1 MREKFWKLGLIRRK
15 LGWWIEKMDV
25 AVESTEHLE
34 GVVSAPPS
42 KAYTHRML
50 IAASLSNG
58 TSTISNPLV
67 SDDTQATLEAVKALG
82 AETELEKNRWII
94 HGKEKLKTP
103 SQPIDCGESG
113 STLRFMIPVAA
124 LAPGPSTFLFGAPF
138 ERRPVAPLLESL
150 RELGVESAVQENGS
164 SVTVRGGGIRGG
176 KTSIRGDVSSQ
187 FISGLLFACPKAKED
202 TEISVTN
209 KLESRGYVEMTLE
222 VLVKH
227 GLEGA
232 VNGELTRLWIPSNQS
247 YVPCDHT
254 VPGDFSSAAFLLA
267 AAATTSSHV
276 TVKNLDYQTCQGD
289 SAIMGILTE
298 MGASVKIGD
307 DSVEV
312 EGGQLVGVDID
323 AKDIP
328 DLVPVCAVLGCY
340 AEGHSL
346 IYNAKRLRYKES
358 DRLDSISAELKKMG
372 AEITVN
378 EDGLTINGGNRLH
391 GATVNSHNDH
401 RIAMACAVAALGAEG
416 KTKIQNVECIN
427 KSYPQFFSDLRML
440 GANVVGS

>member
-1 MREKFWKLGLIRRK
+1 ME
-15 LGWWIEKMDV
+15 
-25 AVESTEHLE
+25 ATVENADHLE

-58 TSTISNPLV
+58 DSKIFNPLV
-67 SDDTQATLEAVKALG
+67 SDDTQASLEAVKAFG
-82 AETELEKNRWII
+82 AKTELHENYWTVL
-94 HGKEKLKTP
+94 GKETLKTP
-103 SQPIDCGESG
+103 TISIDCRESG

-124 LAPGPSTFLFGAPF
+124 LAPGPSTLLFDASF

-150 RELGVESAVQENGS
+150 RELGVKSEVQENGS
-164 SVTVRGGGIRGG
+164 SVIVHGGGIRGG

-202 TEISVTN
+202 TEIRISPP
-209 KLESRGYVEMTLE
+209 LESKGYVEMTLE

-232 VNGELTRLWIPSNQS
+232 VNDDLSCLWIPGNQS

-267 AAATTSSHV
+267 AAVVTSSHV
-276 TVKNLDYQTCQGD
+276 TVKNLDCRTCQGD
-289 SAIMGILTE
+289 RAIVDILGE
-298 MGASVKIGD
+298 MGATVEIGD

-312 EGGQLVGVDID
+312 DAGKLVGVDID

-328 DLVPVCAVLGCY
+328 DLVPMCAVLGCY
-340 AEGHSL
+340 AEGYSQ

-358 DRLDSISAELKKMG
+358 DRLDSISTELKKMG
-372 AEITVN
+372 ADITVN
-378 EDGLTINGGNRLH
+378 EDGLNINGGSRLH
-391 GATVNSHNDH
+391 GATVDPHNDH
-401 RIAMACAVAALGAEG
+401 RIAMACAVAALGAKG

-427 KSYPQFFSDLRML
+427 KSYPQFFSDLRLL
-440 GANVVGS
+440 GANVVGI

>member
-1 MREKFWKLGLIRRK
+1 ME
-15 LGWWIEKMDV
+15 V
-25 AVESTEHLE
+25 TVENTDHLE
-34 GVVSAPPS
+34 GVVSTPPS

-58 TSTISNPLV
+58 ISKISNPLV
-67 SDDTQATLEAVKALG
+67 SDDIRATLEAVKALG
-82 AETELEKNRWII
+82 AETEIHETCWTI
-94 HGKEKLKTP
+94 HGQEALKTP
-103 SQPIDCGESG
+103 SHPIDCRESG

-124 LAPGPSTFLFGAPF
+124 LAPESSTFLFGASF

-150 RELGVESAVQENGS
+150 RELGVESEVQRDGS
-164 SVTVRGGGIRGG
+164 VMVCGGGIRGG
-176 KTSIRGDVSSQ
+176 KTSIRGDISSQ
-187 FISGLLFACPKAKED
+187 FLSGLLFACPRAKED
-202 TEISVTN
+202 TEIFVTT
-209 KLESRGYVEMTLE
+209 KLESTGYVEMTLE
-222 VLVKH
+222 VLAKH

-232 VNGELTRLWIPSNQS
+232 VNTDLTRLWIPSDQS

-267 AAATTSSHV
+267 AAAVTSSRI
-276 TVKNLDYQTCQGD
+276 TVNRLKYQTSQGD
-289 SAIMGILTE
+289 RAIVGILEE

-312 EGGQLVGVDID
+312 EGGQLGGIDID

-340 AEGHSL
+340 AEGRSL

-358 DRLDSISAELKKMG
+358 DRLNSISTELKKMG
-372 AEITVN
+372 ADITVN
-378 EDGLTINGGNRLH
+378 EDGLTINGESKLQ
-391 GATVNSHNDH
+391 GATVDPHNDH

-427 KSYPQFFSDLRML
+427 KSYPQFFSDLRVL